1 MRDEILE
8 KIISFVVK
16 LFGGDASS
24 MNGDTAFEGD
34 LGFKSV
40 SFVQLIASLE
50 DEYDTEVKYMK
61 FKRCATI
68 GEAADFMLDLIG
80 EG

>member
-8 KIISFVVK
+8 KLKEFIVE

-24 MNGDTAFEGD
+24 MNEDTAFEED

-61 FKRCATI
+61 FKRCATL
-68 GEAADFMLDLIG
+68 GEAADFMLDLVG
-80 EG
+80 EE